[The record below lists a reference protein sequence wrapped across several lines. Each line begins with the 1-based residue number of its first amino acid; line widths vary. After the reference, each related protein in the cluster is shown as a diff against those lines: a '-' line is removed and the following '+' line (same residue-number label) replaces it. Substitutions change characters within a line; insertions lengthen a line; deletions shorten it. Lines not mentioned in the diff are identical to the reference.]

1 MALIEIRNV
10 YKIFGTGRAGETALD
25 LARAGVEKNDVLA
38 ETGCTLGLKDVS
50 LSVERGEIFVV
61 MGLSGSGKSTL
72 IRHINRLIDP
82 TTGKIL
88 VDERDVLELSPE
100 ELLAFRRGVASMV
113 FQRFALF
120 PHMTVIENVGY
131 GLEVQGVAHEER
143 RRRAMRWIEDVGLIG
158 YENAY
163 PAQLSGGMQ
172 QRVGLARALCTDPE
186 ILLMD
191 EPFSAL
197 DPLIRKQMQEHL
209 IVLQRNLKKTIVF
222 ITHDL
227 DEALKLGDRRR
238 DLERRRGRP
247 DRRAGGDS
255 AEPGHRLRA
264 RVRARREA
272 RARGDGG
279 LHHDAAG
286 RRLDRADR
294 FARHRASGHAA
305 QVHRKRMRR
314 CGWWTQRAPSSAPS
328 RARPSCAAWRIIPG
342 RGRTAAF
349 GLGISI
355 LRLRIGI
362 PPYLRPFLVRLNNPG
377 MTGDPS
383 TIEPG
388 IFDRGGVRPFSRI
401 RFDGVLL
408 NAPIKSGNSSI

>member
-1 MALIEIRNV
+1 MALIEVRNV
-10 YKIFGTGRAGETALD
+10 YKIFGTGRALDTALD
-25 LARAGVEKNDVLA
+25 LAQSGVEKNDVLV

-82 TTGKIL
+82 TTGQIL
-88 VDERDVLELSPE
+88 VDGRDVLEFSTE
-100 ELLAFRRGVASMV
+100 ELLAFRRGAVSMV

-131 GLEVQGVAHEER
+131 GLEVQGVEPAER

-172 QRVGLARALCTDPE
+172 QRVGLSRALCTDPE

-209 IVLQRNLKKTIVF
+209 IALQRDLKKTIVF

-227 DEALKLGDRRR
+227 DEALKLGDDVAILKDGVIDQIGGPEEILLNPATEYVREFVR
-238 DLERRRGRP
+238 DVKRGRVVTAASIMTP
-247 DRRAGGDS
+247 PCSETTGPVVSRDTVLQDMLPKCIDS
-255 AEPGHRLRA
+255 AAPLRVVDTA
-264 RVRARREA
+264 GAVVGAVSRETLL
-272 RARGDGG
+272 RG
-279 LHHDAAG
+279 L
-286 RRLDRADR
+286 AD
-294 FARHRASGHAA
+294 H
-305 QVHRKRMRR
+305 
-314 CGWWTQRAPSSAPS
+314 
-328 RARPSCAAWRIIPG
+328 
-342 RGRTAAF
+342 
-349 GLGISI
+349 
-355 LRLRIGI
+355 
-362 PPYLRPFLVRLNNPG
+362 
-377 MTGDPS
+377 
-383 TIEPG
+383 
-388 IFDRGGVRPFSRI
+388 GV
-401 RFDGVLL
+401 
-408 NAPIKSGNSSI
+408 KK

>member
-10 YKIFGTGRAGETALD
+10 YKIFGTGRAGETALT
-25 LARAGVEKNDVLA
+25 LARAGVEKNDVLV

-131 GLEVQGVAHEER
+131 GLEVQGTEYAQR
-143 RRRAMRWIEDVGLIG
+143 RRRAMRWVEDVGLIG

-172 QRVGLARALCTDPE
+172 QRVGLARALCTDPD

-197 DPLIRKQMQEHL
+197 DPLIRKQMQDHL
-209 IVLQRNLKKTIVF
+209 IALQRDLKKTIVF

-227 DEALKLGDRRR
+227 DEALKLGDHVAILKDGVIDQIGGPEEILLNPATDYVREFVR
-238 DLERRRGRP
+238 DAKRGRLVT
-247 DRRAGGDS
+247 AGSIMTPPCSETTGPVVSRDTVLQEMLPKCIES
-255 AEPGHRLRA
+255 ESPLR
-264 RVRARREA
+264 VV
-272 RARGDGG
+272 
-279 LHHDAAG
+279 DAAG
-286 RRLDRADR
+286 SVVGAVSRKTLLRGLAD
-294 FARHRASGHAA
+294 HSG
-305 QVHRKRMRR
+305 KR
-314 CGWWTQRAPSSAPS
+314 
-328 RARPSCAAWRIIPG
+328 
-342 RGRTAAF
+342 
-349 GLGISI
+349 
-355 LRLRIGI
+355 
-362 PPYLRPFLVRLNNPG
+362 
-377 MTGDPS
+377 
-383 TIEPG
+383 
-388 IFDRGGVRPFSRI
+388 
-401 RFDGVLL
+401 
-408 NAPIKSGNSSI
+408 

>member
-1 MALIEIRNV
+1 MALIEIRNI
-10 YKIFGTGRAGETALD
+10 YKIFGTGRAQEDALS
-25 LARAGVEKNDVLA
+25 LAHAGVEKNDVLA

-82 TTGKIL
+82 TTGQVL
-88 VDERDVLELSPE
+88 VDGRDVLQLSQE
-100 ELLAFRRGVASMV
+100 ELLAFRRNVASMV

-131 GLEVQGVAHEER
+131 GLEVQGVALEER
-143 RRRAMRWIEDVGLIG
+143 HRRAMRWIEDVGLIG

-227 DEALKLGDRRR
+227 DEALKLGD
-238 DLERRRGRP
+238 DVAILKDGVV
-247 DRRAGGDS
+247 DQIGGPEEILLNPATDY
-255 AEPGHRLRA
+255 
-264 RVRARREA
+264 VREFVS
-272 RARGDGG
+272 D
-279 LHHDAAG
+279 
-286 RRLDRADR
+286 
-294 FARHRASGHAA
+294 
-305 QVHRKRMRR
+305 VKR
-314 CGWWTQRAPSSAPS
+314 
-328 RARPSCAAWRIIPG
+328 AAW
-342 RGRTAAF
+342 
-349 GLGISI
+349 
-355 LRLRIGI
+355 
-362 PPYLRPFLVRLNNPG
+362 
-377 MTGDPS
+377 
-383 TIEPG
+383 
-388 IFDRGGVRPFSRI
+388 
-401 RFDGVLL
+401 
-408 NAPIKSGNSSI
+408 